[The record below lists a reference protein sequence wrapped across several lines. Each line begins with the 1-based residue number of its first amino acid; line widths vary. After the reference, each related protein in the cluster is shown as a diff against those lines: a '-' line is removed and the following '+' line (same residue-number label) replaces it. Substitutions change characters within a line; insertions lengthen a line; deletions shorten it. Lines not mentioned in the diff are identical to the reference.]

1 MEPGTKSIT
10 ITAVFYFVSCYC
22 FIPRRISSDKYLKKR
37 FQFLTCSLHLVS
49 GYVLY
54 KESEAEQFLNL
65 AAAAY
70 ADSSEFVLTK
80 FEKLAQNKFRSGNV
94 TARQSCIDISFPTED
109 FHVLMVM
116 STPCDKRGNQCQ
128 AFIAISDSTNQVIIS
143 FRGTNSGGQLLSEFG
158 DGLED
163 YVPYTEVDG
172 SNNTVH
178 VGHVNVYFLNAM
190 SQMWDDMVE
199 PSIVSRRDYK
209 YLLTGHSLG
218 GAMATLTAF
227 RISFRQFSSKIKVH
241 TFGEPRVG
249 DIVFASYFTVSCSA
263 IEILKCLKTFLCKIT
278 NLTSKSSRY
287 FQDMVPYAFRVV
299 HNTDPIPHLPPLS
312 VDNETSP
319 GMPYHHPREIWYND
333 DFSSYVL
340 CSDVNGEDW
349 SCSDKKRFWNYGS
362 KGAYRHTHYFNHFV
376 SEYGSLGC
384 NSTPQKQTF
393 TFLILMSIVAILCIV

>member
-10 ITAVFYFVSCYC
+10 IIFVFYL
-22 FIPRRISSDKYLKKR
+22 ISSL
-37 FQFLTCSLHLVS
+37 FCSIS

-54 KESEAEQFLNL
+54 SEVEAENFLNL

-70 ADSSEFVLTK
+70 ADSS
-80 FEKLAQNKFRSGNV
+80 NI
-94 TARQSCIDISFPTED
+94 TARQSCIDISFPTDE

-116 STPCDKRGNQCQ
+116 SAPCDKRGNQCQ
-128 AFIAISDSTNQVIIS
+128 AFIAISDLTNQVIIS

-163 YVPYTEVDG
+163 YIPYTEVDG

-178 VGHVNVYFLNAM
+178 VGHVNVYFLDAM
-190 SQMWDDMVE
+190 NQMWEDMVE
-199 PSIVSRRDYK
+199 PTTRNRQNYT
-209 YLLTGHSLG
+209 YLITGHSLG

-227 RISFRQFSSKIKVH
+227 RISFRQFSNKIKVH

-249 DIVFASYFTVSCSA
+249 DIVFASYFT
-263 IEILKCLKTFLCKIT
+263 
-278 NLTSKSSRY
+278 
-287 FQDMVPYAFRVV
+287 DMVPYSFRVV
-299 HNTDPIPHLPPLS
+299 HHSDPIPHLPPLN
-312 VDNETSP
+312 VDNESAP

-349 SCSDKKRFWNYGS
+349 SCSDKLRFWNYGS

-376 SEYGSLGC
+376 SEYGSMGC
-384 NSTPQKQTF
+384 KFTSEIRITF
-393 TFLILMSIVAILCIV
+393 ISIFMSIIVLFYV